1 MPSNAGDTRDS
12 GLIPGLGRSPGGR
25 TGNPLQYFC
34 LENSMGRG
42 YWWAT
47 VLGVANN
54 HRTEQLSMHTGMQGE
69 KVALVCKS
77 LELPEVFWQS
87 IFKGQVRESGVSGVN
102 SISPEDLGA
111 LGGCA
116 HSHKKLTSFIRWGIL
131 TSAKQLRNFAS
142 NTVI

>member
-34 LENSMGRG
+34 LENSMDRG
-42 YWWAT
+42 DWWAT

-102 SISPEDLGA
+102 SISPEDPGA
-111 LGGCA
+111 LGGGGVLIVTR
-116 HSHKKLTSFIRWGIL
+116 S
-131 TSAKQLRNFAS
+131 
-142 NTVI
+142 

>member
-1 MPSNAGDTRDS
+1 
-12 GLIPGLGRSPGGR
+12 
-25 TGNPLQYFC
+25 
-34 LENSMGRG
+34 MGRG
-42 YWWAT
+42 DC
-47 VLGVANN
+47 
-54 HRTEQLSMHTGMQGE
+54 GE

-102 SISPEDLGA
+102 SISPEDPGA

-116 HSHKKLTSFIRWGIL
+116 QSRKKLTSFIWWGIL
-131 TSAKQLRNFAS
+131 TSAKQLRKFAS